1 MCYRCT
7 VRELQ
12 WFVHCLTVTSAV
24 PVDDESQKGG
34 VLLSATKLYIV
45 IGCIAAL
52 VLIAV
57 IQAACT
63 IYKTVRNP
71 SPYHKVSGMLIALFF
86 EFHSEL
92 LFLHSVYFMPLCM
105 FLLCKTGRNTRHCT
119 VSVAPNILSHKS
131 VIQNATG
138 SDSPTS

>member
-1 MCYRCT
+1 
-7 VRELQ
+7 
-12 WFVHCLTVTSAV
+12 VTSAV
-24 PVDDESQKGG
+24 PVDDESQRGG

-57 IQAACT
+57 IQAGCT

-71 SPYHKVSGMLIALFF
+71 SSYHKVSSMLTALFFF

-92 LFLHSVYFMPLCM
+92 LCSHLVHFMPMCV
-105 FLLCKTGRNTRHCT
+105 FSLCKTDHITRHCT
-119 VSVAPNILSHKS
+119 VSVAPNVVSHKS
-131 VIQNATG
+131 VIPTASGNG
-138 SDSPTS
+138 SPTA

>member
-1 MCYRCT
+1 MCCRCT
-7 VRELQ
+7 VTELQ

-86 EFHSEL
+86 
-92 LFLHSVYFMPLCM
+92 
-105 FLLCKTGRNTRHCT
+105 
-119 VSVAPNILSHKS
+119 
-131 VIQNATG
+131 
-138 SDSPTS
+138 

>member
-1 MCYRCT
+1 MCCRCT
-7 VRELQ
+7 VRQLQ
-12 WFVHCLTVTSAV
+12 WFVNCLTVTSAI

-71 SPYHKVSGMLIALFF
+71 SPYHKVSGMLTALFS
-86 EFHSEL
+86 EYHSEL
-92 LFLHSVYFMPLCM
+92 LFSHSVYFMPLCA
-105 FLLCKTGRNTRHCT
+105 FSLFKTNHNTRH
-119 VSVAPNILSHKS
+119 
-131 VIQNATG
+131 
-138 SDSPTS
+138 

>member
-1 MCYRCT
+1 M
-7 VRELQ
+7 
-12 WFVHCLTVTSAV
+12 TSAV
-24 PVDDESQKGG
+24 PVEDESQKGG
-34 VLLSATKLYIV
+34 LLLSETKLYIV

-57 IQAACT
+57 IQAGCT

-71 SPYHKVSGMLIALFF
+71 SSYHKVSGMLIAFIF

-92 LFLHSVYFMPLCM
+92 LFSHSVYFMPLCA
-105 FLLCKTGRNTRHCT
+105 FSLCKTDRNTKHCT
-119 VSVAPNILSHKS
+119 VSVAPNVLSHKS

-138 SDSPTS
+138 SDSPTA